1 MRYYQVNGTLIVRGA
16 FRALTAGSGSS
27 ARNATS
33 FLIHPSILSPDIVRE
48 EWEIEKSALQN
59 GLSPKLTIG
68 LINSGPVHSMS
79 ICRYDRVTIFFYA
92 GTSGS
97 SENESEGEN
106 VRMVTN
112 NTRSISIICII
123 SGMITDQDLL
133 DVRSVLIETRKQALM
148 ADSSGS
154 IPDSGDIIIGCEE
167 TKLQRP
173 GEKKPL
179 LSTII
184 PETIRYGISEI
195 VTRNTTVSSKIQN
208 SNESHFF
215 IHTSIGGEKWI
226 EWQKR
231 GCPYYPCHFKGQ
243 RCDLCYCPL
252 YPCEDEN
259 LGEWTSG
266 SRSGGQVWSCA
277 PCTLNHQPAVVRHLR
292 RNPEASVLELKSLLC
307 HSHTE

>member
-27 ARNATS
+27 VRNATS
-33 FLIHPSILSPDIVRE
+33 FLIHPTLLSPDTRRE

-59 GLSPKLTIG
+59 GLSPKRSIG
-68 LINSGPVHSMS
+68 LINSGSVHSMS
-79 ICRYDRVTIFFYA
+79 ICRYDRVTVFFSA

-97 SENESEGEN
+97 GKSALN
-106 VRMVTN
+106 
-112 NTRSISIICII
+112 ISIICII
-123 SGMITDQDLL
+123 SGRIADQDLL
-133 DVRSVLIETRKQALM
+133 NARNVLIEAKNQALM

-154 IPDSGDIIIGCEE
+154 VSNTGDIIIGCEE
-167 TKLQRP
+167 TKLQKH
-173 GEKKPL
+173 GEEKTPL
-179 LSTII
+179 RAII
-184 PETIRYGISEI
+184 AETIRYGISEI
-195 VTRNTTVSSKIQN
+195 VTRNTIVSSKIQKY
-208 SNESHFF
+208 SESHFF

-231 GCPYYPCHFKGQ
+231 DCPYYPCHFKGQ
-243 RCDLCYCPL
+243 RCELCYCPL